1 MKKYSL
7 LQQYLPV
14 YKYVQSE
21 LYVLKQRKQCLSKVN
36 VSQYRVHVHTFE
48 ITFLYISSSFSF
60 LFVHWT
66 SAALFP
72 RDSLFIYSITCFK
85 VS

>member
-1 MKKYSL
+1 VFIAKNISRYTTKDTVLCTFIWTTFQYGEYLKKFKEKYFMIKLGL

-36 VSQYRVHVHTFE
+36 VIQYRVHVHTF
-48 ITFLYISSSFSF
+48 
-60 LFVHWT
+60 
-66 SAALFP
+66 
-72 RDSLFIYSITCFK
+72 
-85 VS
+85 